1 MIGSFGRC
9 SSAGCETQFVDR
21 MPRVVYSELPMGR
34 LGSLLRRS
42 NRMCGFYSLLA
53 SYRAFVTNDT
63 KPRMMSA
70 AIEALDPAWM

>member
-1 MIGSFGRC
+1 
-9 SSAGCETQFVDR
+9 
-21 MPRVVYSELPMGR
+21 MGR